1 MQDWVNWLVALCQ
14 TCVQWLS
21 SMTVLGAPV
30 LGIIVGVFVIGL
42 IIRSVMYRS
51 RL

>member
-30 LGIIVGVFVIGL
+30 HGIIVGVFVIGL

-51 RL
+51 

>member
-1 MQDWVNWLVALCQ
+1 MQDWVNWLVGLCQ

-51 RL
+51 

>member
-21 SMTVLGAPV
+21 SMKILGAPV

-51 RL
+51 

>member
-42 IIRSVMYRS
+42 IIRSVKYRS
-51 RL
+51 SL

>member
-42 IIRSVMYRS
+42 ISRSVMYRS
-51 RL
+51 

>member
-42 IIRSVMYRS
+42 IIRSVMYS
-51 RL
+51 S